1 MSNKQNHRRGDTKDR
16 DRTEH
21 GSRWEGDDNSRC
33 ASKARSSWKRY
44 RCRLQRR
51 TGHISKVNPNCR
63 PTPLPKVTDTDVTG
77 E

>member
-1 MSNKQNHRRGDTKDR
+1 MSNKQNHRRGDTKEQ

-33 ASKARSSWKRY
+33 ASKARASWKRLGH
-44 RCRLQRR
+44 RAERR
-51 TGHISKVNPNCR
+51 TGRAKKYHPSKPGRHAPR
-63 PTPLPKVTDTDVTG
+63 PA